1 MMDVHYGSDVNSA
14 GKVNSQGL
22 PIIPLI
28 PTGLADVVRAL
39 APVLV
44 SHQEV
49 QCCYVYGSAASGR
62 LKPDS
67 DVDLAVACSRPMAGA
82 ELRAL
87 QEECV
92 LVLHRDVDL
101 VDLLRVTGL
110 ILRNALRGTCV
121 FCRSAQSKYRVVREL
136 IYDQEDMQ
144 PLRCALMERRR
155 RIFAYG
161 H

>member
-1 MMDVHYGSDVNSA
+1 MNSA
-14 GKVNSQGL
+14 GKDHSQETL
-22 PIIPLI
+22 IPVI

-39 APVLV
+39 GPVLA

-49 QCCYVYGSAASGR
+49 ECCYVYGSAASGR
-62 LKPDS
+62 LRPDS
-67 DVDLAVACSRPMAGA
+67 DVDLAVACSRPLEGA
-82 ELRAL
+82 ELCAL
-87 QEECV
+87 QEECA

-121 FCRSAQSKYRVVREL
+121 FSRSARSKYRVVREL

-144 PLRCALMERRR
+144 PLRRRLMERRR

-161 H
+161 P